1 MSFAMWLCFFIR
13 TLSQSL
19 HYRDTTGQFFHI
31 PCLAH
36 VTQGTNKTWIPIHSV
51 RLSMVQYGTVW
62 YSSWWITFSAI
73 FPISDLDPV
82 GVEMSLMHTTTR
94 SSRMI
99 FASLSILFLFSSIS
113 SLPTIYAYNKLSQTL
128 WCNPFYYAHGSCG
141 SGIWRERSGMDCIYS
156 VISVAS
162 AGKTWKLGLI

>member
-1 MSFAMWLCFFIR
+1 MSFAMWLCFFLR

-19 HYRDTTGQFFHI
+19 HYRDITGQFFHI

-36 VTQGTNKTWIPIHSV
+36 VTQGTNKTYSNTF
-51 RLSMVQYGTVW
+51 SEAQYGTVW

-99 FASLSILFLFSSIS
+99 FAFHSLSILFLLSFIS
-113 SLPTIYAYNKLSQTL
+113 SLPTIYACNKLSQTL

-162 AGKTWKLGLI
+162 AGKTWRLGLI